1 MVRMMASNPD
11 YRKFKMMQ
19 ERIHVGSNPHIYF
32 NGYVEDDVSGEKF
45 IEMSSSD
52 WNELKEIL
60 FNEMQELIDNYESL
74 PGYLAELLNDLEN
87 EDSEYDSDIN
97 LNLFG
102 IIE

>member
-1 MVRMMASNPD
+1 MLASNPD
-11 YRKFKMMQ
+11 YHKFQMLQ
-19 ERIHVGSNPHIYF
+19 ECIHIGFNPHIYF
-32 NGYVEDDVSGEKF
+32 NGYVEDDITGEKI